1 MRAKEH
7 SFPVE
12 VELHHGRTVCVGVE
26 GKAELGVMPPPAFYR
41 DADPA
46 VWSPEDLLVAAAA
59 SCLAVTITGAAER
72 DGLPIVDLS
81 VDAAGV
87 VSRRED
93 GRFGFTRI
101 EQHVRIS
108 VPAGEAKHAREV
120 VAGAEAS
127 CLVAAS
133 LDCEMQTEVEV
144 LVLGDG
150 HRTQVQPLVAQ
161 SGHERA

>member
-1 MRAKEH
+1 MKAKEH

-12 VELHHGRTVCVGVE
+12 VELHRGRTVCAGVE
-26 GKAELGVMPPPAFYR
+26 GKDELVVMPPQVFYG
-41 DADPA
+41 DADPTA
-46 VWSPEDLLVAAAA
+46 WSPEDLLVAAAA
-59 SCLAVTITGAAER
+59 SCLAVTITGVAER
-72 DGLPIVDLS
+72 DELPVVDLS

-87 VSRRED
+87 VSRRDD
-93 GRFGFTRI
+93 GRYGFKRI

-108 VPAGEAKHAREV
+108 VPAGEAEHARKV
-120 VAGAEAS
+120 VERAEAS

-150 HRTQVQPLVAQ
+150 HRAQVQPLVAHR
-161 SGHERA
+161 GDERS